1 MEIFMYYFLLILMC
15 ALIINLIFIIRRK
28 CPKKISVLMNVM
40 MILFLIR
47 CISLIFLSITNS
59 NNYALMIGRLSE
71 LNVIYVPAVIF
82 ITVYIFR
89 RDNGM
94 KFISVYPYIA
104 VFAVLFGT
112 EMYFSKYSLKIIKQF
127 GFVIFSSNELIENFI
142 FITVLVFLSIIS
154 IKVLLEPR
162 SNKAGMIFL
171 IISIVS
177 MVVERFLF
185 IYEVSVFPLPVIS
198 EFILLMTSY
207 YTVSTFKKIKNVWYW
222 NKLKHLDKL
231 EFELIYKF

>member
-82 ITVYIFR
+82 ITVYIF
-89 RDNGM
+89 
-94 KFISVYPYIA
+94 
-104 VFAVLFGT
+104 
-112 EMYFSKYSLKIIKQF
+112 
-127 GFVIFSSNELIENFI
+127 
-142 FITVLVFLSIIS
+142 
-154 IKVLLEPR
+154 
-162 SNKAGMIFL
+162 
-171 IISIVS
+171 
-177 MVVERFLF
+177 
-185 IYEVSVFPLPVIS
+185 
-198 EFILLMTSY
+198 
-207 YTVSTFKKIKNVWYW
+207 
-222 NKLKHLDKL
+222 
-231 EFELIYKF
+231 